1 MEEELIQSMK
11 RNLQRH
17 LKEED
22 AEGFDWTQWQ
32 AEKLNSIARYR
43 AQNRKIIGSYIST
56 IPQQI
61 EDMIRQSYETGK
73 QQEEIR
79 ILKAIRQ
86 GYLAAAGSSGEIGTG
101 FFAVNERKLNALV
114 KATKGEMHKAVS
126 SILRYQDDI
135 YRQTIFR
142 SAAQF
147 NMGGRSLGQAVDAA
161 VQDFLAQGI
170 RNIRYKD
177 GRYVNIASYAEMA
190 LRTANLRANIQGEA
204 AKRDEWGICTVKL
217 SAHGSACPKCIPWQG
232 KVYYDDV
239 YGSVPVPKDGKYPL
253 LSTAIAGGALHPN
266 CKNGVHTWFE
276 GINQPPKEM
285 TQEEIDEANRRYDLE
300 QQQRYCE
307 RNVRKYKRLKLGAID
322 PENAAK
328 YAAQEQAW
336 RKRLNSLVKE
346 NSDVLRIDYR
356 RLKVY
361 DAPAPPAG
369 KTTAV
374 PPTPK
379 PKAAKAK
386 AYTEGVPAGHAVE
399 VTPPA
404 TKDNGGSGKTYRAEK
419 IGGKSL
425 TSGADS
431 GIIEAERPMAAKTFE
446 KAAEYA
452 KSKLGLSI
460 EKISDLPVEK
470 VNQINNMIWRIYRE
484 VPVIRGSIDEVLLE
498 PMKEIAAASFRWNGD
513 TPQFRLKLSRELFS
527 GLSMKELE
535 DNVQA
540 CVESGYFTPK
550 DGLYGVFKHEAMHF
564 AEYIKTLEKYHS
576 QKEAVK
582 KSLDEFELAK
592 QIMHTA
598 FVNCELDETTPVIEN
613 YLGEYAVENPAEFIA
628 EAFSSTD
635 DNVLVNEVKRLLF
648 KKWGIQN
655 ADDYATE
662 RNFEKRKMP

>member
-22 AEGFDWTQWQ
+22 AEGFDWAQWQ
-32 AEKLNSIARYR
+32 AEKLNSIDRYR
-43 AQNRKIIGSYIST
+43 AQNRHIIGSYIST

-86 GYLAAAGSSGEIGTG
+86 GYLAAAGTAGEIGTG
-101 FFAVNERKLNALV
+101 FFTVNERKLNALV
-114 KATKGEMHKAVS
+114 KATQGEMHKAVS

-135 YRQTIFR
+135 YRQTVFR

-147 NMGGRSLGQAVDAA
+147 NMGGKSLGQAVDAA

-322 PENAAK
+322 PENATK

-336 RKRLNSLVKE
+336 RKRLNDLVKE
-346 NSDVLRIDYR
+346 NPDVLRMDYR

-369 KTTAV
+369 KTAAV

-386 AYTEGVPAGHAVE
+386 AYTEDVSAGHAVE
-399 VTPPA
+399 VAPPES
-404 TKDNGGSGKTYRAEK
+404 KDNGGTGKTYQAEK
-419 IGGKSL
+419 IGGKAL
-425 TSGADS
+425 TSKDNGDIIRKSGALNHS
-431 GIIEAERPMAAKTFE
+431 SEEAYEHAERYYESVRKMKTDAERISQNTGFSKELIQQIKDYIFIEEHDLGDNGIRRFYADYKMAQTWQRLIDGKNIQKHDLTLIKHEELERKLMRQGYSQDEAHSIASETYN
-446 KAAEYA
+446 YA
-452 KSKLGLSI
+452 KEALKYYAEI
-460 EKISDLPVEK
+460 EK
-470 VNQINNMIWRIYRE
+470 
-484 VPVIRGSIDEVLLE
+484 
-498 PMKEIAAASFRWNGD
+498 
-513 TPQFRLKLSRELFS
+513 
-527 GLSMKELE
+527 
-535 DNVQA
+535 
-540 CVESGYFTPK
+540 
-550 DGLYGVFKHEAMHF
+550 H
-564 AEYIKTLEKYHS
+564 
-576 QKEAVK
+576 K
-582 KSLDEFELAK
+582 KK
-592 QIMHTA
+592 
-598 FVNCELDETTPVIEN
+598 
-613 YLGEYAVENPAEFIA
+613 
-628 EAFSSTD
+628 
-635 DNVLVNEVKRLLF
+635 
-648 KKWGIQN
+648 
-655 ADDYATE
+655 
-662 RNFEKRKMP
+662 

>member
-1 MEEELIQSMK
+1 MNYDIAEALRKMEEELIQSMK

-22 AEGFDWTQWQ
+22 AEGFDWAQWQ

-43 AQNRKIIGSYIST
+43 AQNRHIIGGYIST

-86 GYLAAAGSSGEIGTG
+86 GYLAAAGTAGEIGTG
-101 FFAVNERKLNALV
+101 FFTVNERKLNALV
-114 KATKGEMHKAVS
+114 KATQGEMHKAVS

-147 NMGGRSLGQAVDAA
+147 NMGGKSLGQAVDAA

-276 GINQPPKEM
+276 GINQPPREM

-328 YAAQEQAW
+328 YAAQEQEW

-346 NSDVLRIDYR
+346 NKDVLRMDYR

-369 KTTAV
+369 KPAAV
-374 PPTPK
+374 PPAPK
-379 PKAAKAK
+379 PKAAGAK
-386 AYTEGVPAGHAVE
+386 AHTEGISAGHAVE

-404 TKDNGGSGKTYRAEK
+404 TKDNGGTGKTYSPEK
-419 IGGKSL
+419 IEHEEDFKVTKKN
-425 TSGADS
+425 TSNGFS
-431 GIIEAERPMAAKTFE
+431 
-446 KAAEYA
+446 
-452 KSKLGLSI
+452 
-460 EKISDLPVEK
+460 
-470 VNQINNMIWRIYRE
+470 VN
-484 VPVIRGSIDEVLLE
+484 
-498 PMKEIAAASFRWNGD
+498 
-513 TPQFRLKLSRELFS
+513 RELVNAKQYHDKFS
-527 GLSMKELE
+527 GLTEHKAANESVYQQAKRILEDRDGKDTERMAIIDARTGELLTDNLSVGEDSRFKTGLSFEEYQKIKESGKRFLILHNHPSSTRPSITDILTFWKEEKADASIVVGHDGTVYVITDMNRKIPLDKLYEMYYYSYKEL
-535 DNVQA
+535 
-540 CVESGYFTPK
+540 GYDVDMARLKATNDIYASKAFT
-550 DGLYGVFKHEAMHF
+550 
-564 AEYIKTLEKYHS
+564 
-576 QKEAVK
+576 
-582 KSLDEFELAK
+582 
-592 QIMHTA
+592 
-598 FVNCELDETTPVIEN
+598 
-613 YLGEYAVENPAEFIA
+613 YLLIGNEG
-628 EAFSSTD
+628 D
-635 DNVLVNEVKRLLF
+635 D
-648 KKWGIQN
+648 
-655 ADDYATE
+655 
-662 RNFEKRKMP
+662 

>member
-1 MEEELIQSMK
+1 MNYDIAEALRKMEEELIQSMK

-22 AEGFDWTQWQ
+22 AEGFDWAQWQ

-43 AQNRKIIGSYIST
+43 AQNRHIIGSYIST

-86 GYLAAAGSSGEIGTG
+86 GYLAAAGTAGEIGTG
-101 FFAVNERKLNALV
+101 FFTVNERKLNALV
-114 KATKGEMHKAVS
+114 KATQGEIHKAVS

-147 NMGGRSLGQAVDAA
+147 NMGGKSLGQAVDAA

-276 GINQPPKEM
+276 GINQPPREM

-328 YAAQEQAW
+328 YAAQEQA
-336 RKRLNSLVKE
+336 
-346 NSDVLRIDYR
+346 
-356 RLKVY
+356 
-361 DAPAPPAG
+361 
-369 KTTAV
+369 
-374 PPTPK
+374 
-379 PKAAKAK
+379 
-386 AYTEGVPAGHAVE
+386 
-399 VTPPA
+399 
-404 TKDNGGSGKTYRAEK
+404 
-419 IGGKSL
+419 
-425 TSGADS
+425 
-431 GIIEAERPMAAKTFE
+431 
-446 KAAEYA
+446 
-452 KSKLGLSI
+452 
-460 EKISDLPVEK
+460 
-470 VNQINNMIWRIYRE
+470 
-484 VPVIRGSIDEVLLE
+484 
-498 PMKEIAAASFRWNGD
+498 
-513 TPQFRLKLSRELFS
+513 
-527 GLSMKELE
+527 
-535 DNVQA
+535 
-540 CVESGYFTPK
+540 
-550 DGLYGVFKHEAMHF
+550 
-564 AEYIKTLEKYHS
+564 
-576 QKEAVK
+576 
-582 KSLDEFELAK
+582 
-592 QIMHTA
+592 
-598 FVNCELDETTPVIEN
+598 
-613 YLGEYAVENPAEFIA
+613 
-628 EAFSSTD
+628 
-635 DNVLVNEVKRLLF
+635 
-648 KKWGIQN
+648 
-655 ADDYATE
+655 
-662 RNFEKRKMP
+662 

>member
-32 AEKLNSIARYR
+32 AKKLNSIARYR
-43 AQNRKIIGSYIST
+43 AQNRHIIGSYIST

-86 GYLAAAGSSGEIGTG
+86 GYLAAAGTAGEVSTG
-101 FFAVNERKLNALV
+101 FFTVNERKLNALV
-114 KATKGEMHKAVS
+114 KATQGEMHKAVS

-147 NMGGRSLGQAVDAA
+147 NMGGKTLGQAVDAA

-204 AKRDEWGICTVKL
+204 AKRDAWGICTVKL

-276 GINQPPKEM
+276 GINQPPREM

-346 NSDVLRIDYR
+346 NKDVLRMDYR

-369 KTTAV
+369 KPAAV
-374 PPTPK
+374 PPAPK

-386 AYTEGVPAGHAVE
+386 AHTESVSSGHAVE

-404 TKDNGGSGKTYRAEK
+404 TKDNGGTGKTYSPEK
-419 IGGKSL
+419 ITPDYMSRFTPKYSDQATL
-425 TSGADS
+425 TSGNIHMNVKKVANSRYQMYADADADRKNKAVRLT
-431 GIIEAERPMAAKTFE
+431 EKTLSAIQPELPEGFQIPKVAVVDFQKHRLNPNAIAGYDKTTDTMYMNSIYDSSE
-446 KAAEYA
+446 KILEYVNLIPGQFANNTEYA
-452 KSKLGLSI
+452 PILHELGHKFYEDCI
-460 EKISDLPVEK
+460 ERLAISENIGYNESRKKIDRRIFDYIKKQDNPDYLLCFVSGYASDGESSGKFTEIIAECFSVRKKNAAADAILA
-470 VNQINNMIWRIYRE
+470 
-484 VPVIRGSIDEVLLE
+484 LLE
-498 PMKEIAAASFRWNGD
+498 
-513 TPQFRLKLSRELFS
+513 
-527 GLSMKELE
+527 
-535 DNVQA
+535 
-540 CVESGYFTPK
+540 
-550 DGLYGVFKHEAMHF
+550 
-564 AEYIKTLEKYHS
+564 
-576 QKEAVK
+576 
-582 KSLDEFELAK
+582 
-592 QIMHTA
+592 
-598 FVNCELDETTPVIEN
+598 
-613 YLGEYAVENPAEFIA
+613 
-628 EAFSSTD
+628 
-635 DNVLVNEVKRLLF
+635 
-648 KKWGIQN
+648 
-655 ADDYATE
+655 
-662 RNFEKRKMP
+662 

>member
-1 MEEELIQSMK
+1 MNYDIAEALRKMEEELIQSMK

-22 AEGFDWTQWQ
+22 AEGFDWAQWQ

-43 AQNRKIIGSYIST
+43 AQNRHIIGSYIST

-86 GYLAAAGSSGEIGTG
+86 GYLVAAGTAGEIGTG
-101 FFAVNERKLNALV
+101 FFTVNERKLNALV
-114 KATKGEMHKAVS
+114 KATQGEMHKAVS

-142 SAAQF
+142 SATQF
-147 NMGGRSLGQAVDAA
+147 NMGGKSLGQAVDAA

-266 CKNGVHTWFE
+266 CKNGVHTWFD
-276 GINQPPKEM
+276 GINQPPREM

-346 NSDVLRIDYR
+346 NPDVLRMDYR

-369 KTTAV
+369 KPAAV
-374 PPTPK
+374 PPAPK

-386 AYTEGVPAGHAVE
+386 AHTEGISAGHAVE

-404 TKDNGGSGKTYRAEK
+404 TKDNGGTGKTYSPEK
-419 IGGKSL
+419 ITPDYMSRFTPKYSDQATL
-425 TSGADS
+425 TSGNIHMNVKKVANSRYQMYADADADRKNKAVRLT
-431 GIIEAERPMAAKTFE
+431 EKTLSAIQPELPEGFQIPKVAVVDFQKHRLNPNAIAGYDKTTDTMYMNSIYDSSE
-446 KAAEYA
+446 KILEYVNLIPGQFANNTEYA
-452 KSKLGLSI
+452 PILHELGHKFYEDCI
-460 EKISDLPVEK
+460 ERLAISENIGYNESRKKIDRRIFDYIKKQDNPDYLLCFVSGYASDGESSGKFTEIIAECFSVRKKNAAADAILA
-470 VNQINNMIWRIYRE
+470 
-484 VPVIRGSIDEVLLE
+484 LLE
-498 PMKEIAAASFRWNGD
+498 
-513 TPQFRLKLSRELFS
+513 
-527 GLSMKELE
+527 
-535 DNVQA
+535 
-540 CVESGYFTPK
+540 
-550 DGLYGVFKHEAMHF
+550 
-564 AEYIKTLEKYHS
+564 
-576 QKEAVK
+576 
-582 KSLDEFELAK
+582 
-592 QIMHTA
+592 
-598 FVNCELDETTPVIEN
+598 
-613 YLGEYAVENPAEFIA
+613 
-628 EAFSSTD
+628 
-635 DNVLVNEVKRLLF
+635 
-648 KKWGIQN
+648 
-655 ADDYATE
+655 
-662 RNFEKRKMP
+662 

>member
-1 MEEELIQSMK
+1 MNYDIAEALRKMEEELIQSMK

-22 AEGFDWTQWQ
+22 AEGFDWAQWQ

-43 AQNRKIIGSYIST
+43 AQNRHIIGSYIST

-61 EDMIRQSYETGK
+61 EDMFRQSYETGK

-86 GYLAAAGSSGEIGTG
+86 GYLAAAGTAGEIGTG
-101 FFAVNERKLNALV
+101 FFTVNERKLNALV
-114 KATKGEMHKAVS
+114 KATQGEMHKAVS

-147 NMGGRSLGQAVDAA
+147 NMGGKSLGQAVDAA

-276 GINQPPKEM
+276 GINQPPREM

-346 NSDVLRIDYR
+346 NKDVLRMDYR
-356 RLKVY
+356 QLKVY

-369 KTTAV
+369 KPAAV
-374 PPTPK
+374 PPAPK

-386 AYTEGVPAGHAVE
+386 AHTESVSSGHAVE

-404 TKDNGGSGKTYRAEK
+404 TKDNGGTGKTYSPEK
-419 IGGKSL
+419 ITPDYMSRFTPKYSDQATL
-425 TSGADS
+425 TSGNIHMNVKKVANSRYQMYADADADRKNKAVRLT
-431 GIIEAERPMAAKTFE
+431 EKTLSAIQPELPEGFQIPKVAVVDFQKHRLNPNAIAGYDKTTDTMYMNSIYDSSE
-446 KAAEYA
+446 KILEYVNLIPGQFANNTEYA
-452 KSKLGLSI
+452 PILHELGHKFYEDCI
-460 EKISDLPVEK
+460 ERLAISENIGYNESRKKIDRRIFDYIKKQDNPDYLLCFVSGYASDGESSGKFTEIIAECFSVRKKNAAADAILA
-470 VNQINNMIWRIYRE
+470 
-484 VPVIRGSIDEVLLE
+484 LLE
-498 PMKEIAAASFRWNGD
+498 
-513 TPQFRLKLSRELFS
+513 
-527 GLSMKELE
+527 
-535 DNVQA
+535 
-540 CVESGYFTPK
+540 
-550 DGLYGVFKHEAMHF
+550 
-564 AEYIKTLEKYHS
+564 
-576 QKEAVK
+576 
-582 KSLDEFELAK
+582 
-592 QIMHTA
+592 
-598 FVNCELDETTPVIEN
+598 
-613 YLGEYAVENPAEFIA
+613 
-628 EAFSSTD
+628 
-635 DNVLVNEVKRLLF
+635 
-648 KKWGIQN
+648 
-655 ADDYATE
+655 
-662 RNFEKRKMP
+662 

>member
-1 MEEELIQSMK
+1 MSYDIAEALRKMEEELIQSMK

-22 AEGFDWTQWQ
+22 AEGFDWAQWQ

-73 QQEEIR
+73 QQGEIR
-79 ILKAIRQ
+79 ILKAVRQ
-86 GYLAAAGSSGEIGTG
+86 GYLAAAGTAGEIGTG
-101 FFAVNERKLNALV
+101 FFTVNERKLNALV
-114 KATKGEMHKAVS
+114 KATQGEMHKAVS

-147 NMGGRSLGQAVDAA
+147 NMGGKSLGQAVDAA
-161 VQDFLAQGI
+161 AQDFLAQGI

-177 GRYVNIASYAEMA
+177 GRYVSIASYAEMA

-276 GINQPPKEM
+276 GINQPPREM

-328 YAAQEQAW
+328 YATQERAW

-361 DAPAPPAG
+361 DVPAPPAG
-369 KTTAV
+369 KTAAV

-379 PKAAKAK
+379 PKAAKAE
-386 AYTEGVPAGHAVE
+386 AHTEGVSVGHAVE
-399 VTPPA
+399 VTPPVS
-404 TKDNGGSGKTYRAEK
+404 KDNGGTGKMYLPEEVKHLKGNYSVTFDKVSGTKEITPQLAKEFSDEYDRFGQKFGETPSVRSVLIRPYENDGYWGTYNDNNGIISIYGA
-419 IGGKSL
+419 GGKDGKNTISKVAAEMKKTGKWSSSSPYHAFRHELGHALQKHLKDTVPDYDERLKKIRDIRDAFFESL
-425 TSGADS
+425 TGLDEDA
-431 GIIEAERPMAAKTFE
+431 IMKLKKEA
-446 KAAEYA
+446 
-452 KSKLGLSI
+452 LSI
-460 EKISDLPVEK
+460 YGLVD
-470 VNQINNMIWRIYRE
+470 
-484 VPVIRGSIDEVLLE
+484 DE
-498 PMKEIAAASFRWNGD
+498 
-513 TPQFRLKLSRELFS
+513 
-527 GLSMKELE
+527 
-535 DNVQA
+535 
-540 CVESGYFTPK
+540 
-550 DGLYGVFKHEAMHF
+550 
-564 AEYIKTLEKYHS
+564 
-576 QKEAVK
+576 
-582 KSLDEFELAK
+582 SLDEFISECVA
-592 QIMHTA
+592 
-598 FVNCELDETTPVIEN
+598 
-613 YLGEYAVENPAEFIA
+613 EYCSKKPRKMSRDVVAA
-628 EAFSSTD
+628 
-635 DNVLVNEVKRLLF
+635 LLHKGGNE
-648 KKWGIQN
+648 N
-655 ADDYATE
+655 AD
-662 RNFEKRKMP
+662 

>member
-1 MEEELIQSMK
+1 MNYDIAEALRKMEEELIQSMK

-22 AEGFDWTQWQ
+22 AEGFDWAQWQ

-43 AQNRKIIGSYIST
+43 AQNRHIIGSYIST

-61 EDMIRQSYETGK
+61 EDMIRQSHETGK

-86 GYLAAAGSSGEIGTG
+86 GYLAAAGTAGEVSTG
-101 FFAVNERKLNALV
+101 FFTVNERKLNALV
-114 KATKGEMHKAVS
+114 KATQGEMHKAVS

-147 NMGGRSLGQAVDAA
+147 NMGGKTLGQAVDAA

-204 AKRDEWGICTVKL
+204 AKRDAWGICTVKL

-276 GINQPPKEM
+276 GINQPPREM

-346 NSDVLRIDYR
+346 NKDVLRMDYR

-369 KTTAV
+369 KPAAV
-374 PPTPK
+374 PPAPK

-386 AYTEGVPAGHAVE
+386 AHTESVSSGHAVE

-404 TKDNGGSGKTYRAEK
+404 TKDNGGTGKTYSPEK
-419 IGGKSL
+419 ITPDYMSRFTPKYSDQATL
-425 TSGADS
+425 TSGNIHMNVKKVANSRYQMYADADADRKNKAVRLT
-431 GIIEAERPMAAKTFE
+431 EKTLSAIQPELPEGFQIPKVAVVDFQKHRLNPNAIAGYDKTTDTMYMNSIYDSSE
-446 KAAEYA
+446 KILEYVNLIPGQFANNTEYA
-452 KSKLGLSI
+452 PILHELGHKFYEDCI
-460 EKISDLPVEK
+460 ERLAISENIGYNESRKKIDRRIFDYIKKQDNPDYLLCFVSGYASDGESSGKFTEIIAECFSVRKKNAAADAILA
-470 VNQINNMIWRIYRE
+470 
-484 VPVIRGSIDEVLLE
+484 LLE
-498 PMKEIAAASFRWNGD
+498 
-513 TPQFRLKLSRELFS
+513 
-527 GLSMKELE
+527 
-535 DNVQA
+535 
-540 CVESGYFTPK
+540 
-550 DGLYGVFKHEAMHF
+550 
-564 AEYIKTLEKYHS
+564 
-576 QKEAVK
+576 
-582 KSLDEFELAK
+582 
-592 QIMHTA
+592 
-598 FVNCELDETTPVIEN
+598 
-613 YLGEYAVENPAEFIA
+613 
-628 EAFSSTD
+628 
-635 DNVLVNEVKRLLF
+635 
-648 KKWGIQN
+648 
-655 ADDYATE
+655 
-662 RNFEKRKMP
+662 

>member
-1 MEEELIQSMK
+1 MNYDIAEALRKMEEELIQSMK

-43 AQNRKIIGSYIST
+43 AQNRHIIGSYIST

-86 GYLAAAGSSGEIGTG
+86 GYLAAAGTAGEVSTG
-101 FFAVNERKLNALV
+101 FFTVNERKLNALV
-114 KATKGEMHKAVS
+114 KATQGEMHKAVS

-147 NMGGRSLGQAVDAA
+147 NMGGKTLGQAVDAA

-204 AKRDEWGICTVKL
+204 AKRDAWGICTVKL

-276 GINQPPKEM
+276 GINQPPREM

-346 NSDVLRIDYR
+346 NKDVLRMDYR

-369 KTTAV
+369 KPAAV
-374 PPTPK
+374 PPAPK

-386 AYTEGVPAGHAVE
+386 AHTESVSSGHAVE

-404 TKDNGGSGKTYRAEK
+404 TKDNGGTGKTYSPEK
-419 IGGKSL
+419 ITPDYMSRFTPKYSDQATL
-425 TSGADS
+425 TSGNIHMNVKKVANSRYQMYADADADRKNKAVRLT
-431 GIIEAERPMAAKTFE
+431 EKTLSAIQPELPEGFQIPKVAVVDFQKHRLNPNAIAGYDKTTDTMYMNSIYDSSE
-446 KAAEYA
+446 KILEYVNLIPGQFANNTEYA
-452 KSKLGLSI
+452 PILHELGHKFYEDCI
-460 EKISDLPVEK
+460 ERLAISENIGYNESRKKMDR
-470 VNQINNMIWRIYRE
+470 RIFDYIKKQDTPDYLLCFVSGYASDGESSGKFTEIIAECFSVRKKNAAADA
-484 VPVIRGSIDEVLLE
+484 ILALLE
-498 PMKEIAAASFRWNGD
+498 
-513 TPQFRLKLSRELFS
+513 
-527 GLSMKELE
+527 
-535 DNVQA
+535 
-540 CVESGYFTPK
+540 
-550 DGLYGVFKHEAMHF
+550 
-564 AEYIKTLEKYHS
+564 
-576 QKEAVK
+576 
-582 KSLDEFELAK
+582 
-592 QIMHTA
+592 
-598 FVNCELDETTPVIEN
+598 
-613 YLGEYAVENPAEFIA
+613 
-628 EAFSSTD
+628 
-635 DNVLVNEVKRLLF
+635 
-648 KKWGIQN
+648 
-655 ADDYATE
+655 
-662 RNFEKRKMP
+662 

>member
-1 MEEELIQSMK
+1 MNYDIAEALRKMEEELIQSMK

-22 AEGFDWTQWQ
+22 AEGFDWAQWQ

-43 AQNRKIIGSYIST
+43 AQNRHIIGSYIST

-86 GYLAAAGSSGEIGTG
+86 GYLAAAGTAGEIGTG
-101 FFAVNERKLNALV
+101 FFTVNERKLNALV
-114 KATKGEMHKAVS
+114 KATQGEMHKAVS

-147 NMGGRSLGQAVDAA
+147 NMGGKSLGQAVDAA

-276 GINQPPKEM
+276 GINQPPREM

-346 NSDVLRIDYR
+346 NPDVLRMDYR

-369 KTTAV
+369 KPAAV
-374 PPTPK
+374 PSAPK

-386 AYTEGVPAGHAVE
+386 AHTEGISAGHAVE

-404 TKDNGGSGKTYRAEK
+404 TKDNGGTGKTYSPEK
-419 IGGKSL
+419 ITPDYMSRFTPKYSDQATL
-425 TSGADS
+425 TSGNIHMNVKKVANSRYQMYADADADRKNKAVRLT
-431 GIIEAERPMAAKTFE
+431 EKTLSAIQPELPEGFQIPKVAVVDFQKHRLNPNAIAGYDKTTDTMYMNSIYDSSE
-446 KAAEYA
+446 KILEYVNLIPGQFANNTEYA
-452 KSKLGLSI
+452 PILHELGHKFYEDCI
-460 EKISDLPVEK
+460 ERLAISENIGYNESRKKIDRRIFDYIKKQDNPDYLLCFVSGYASDGESSGKFTEIIAECFSVRKKNAAADAILA
-470 VNQINNMIWRIYRE
+470 
-484 VPVIRGSIDEVLLE
+484 LLE
-498 PMKEIAAASFRWNGD
+498 
-513 TPQFRLKLSRELFS
+513 
-527 GLSMKELE
+527 
-535 DNVQA
+535 
-540 CVESGYFTPK
+540 
-550 DGLYGVFKHEAMHF
+550 
-564 AEYIKTLEKYHS
+564 
-576 QKEAVK
+576 
-582 KSLDEFELAK
+582 
-592 QIMHTA
+592 
-598 FVNCELDETTPVIEN
+598 
-613 YLGEYAVENPAEFIA
+613 
-628 EAFSSTD
+628 
-635 DNVLVNEVKRLLF
+635 
-648 KKWGIQN
+648 
-655 ADDYATE
+655 
-662 RNFEKRKMP
+662 

>member
-1 MEEELIQSMK
+1 MNYDIAEALRKMEEELIQSMK

-43 AQNRKIIGSYIST
+43 AKNRHIIGSYIST

-86 GYLAAAGSSGEIGTG
+86 GYLAAAGTAGEIGTG
-101 FFAVNERKLNALV
+101 FFTVNERKLNALV
-114 KATKGEMHKAVS
+114 KATQGEMHKAVS

-142 SAAQF
+142 SATQF
-147 NMGGRSLGQAVDAA
+147 NMGGKSLGQAVDAA
-161 VQDFLAQGI
+161 AQDFLAQGI

-276 GINQPPKEM
+276 GINQPPREM

-322 PENAAK
+322 PENTAK

-346 NSDVLRIDYR
+346 NPDVLRMDYR

-369 KTTAV
+369 KHAAV
-374 PPTPK
+374 PPAPK

-386 AYTEGVPAGHAVE
+386 AHTEGVSSGHAVE

-404 TKDNGGSGKTYRAEK
+404 TKDNGSTGKTYSPEK
-419 IGGKSL
+419 ITPDYMSRFTPKYSDQATL
-425 TSGADS
+425 TSGNIHMNVKKVANSRYQMYADADADRKNKAVRLT
-431 GIIEAERPMAAKTFE
+431 EKTLSAIQPELPEGFQIPKVAVVDFQKHRLNPNAIAGYDKTTDTMYMNSIYDSSE
-446 KAAEYA
+446 KILEYVNLIPGQFANNTEYA
-452 KSKLGLSI
+452 PILHELGHKFYEDCI
-460 EKISDLPVEK
+460 ERLAISENIGYNESRKKIDRRIFDYIKKQDNPDYLLCFVSGYASDGESSGKFTEIIAECFSVRKKNAAADAILA
-470 VNQINNMIWRIYRE
+470 
-484 VPVIRGSIDEVLLE
+484 LLE
-498 PMKEIAAASFRWNGD
+498 
-513 TPQFRLKLSRELFS
+513 
-527 GLSMKELE
+527 
-535 DNVQA
+535 
-540 CVESGYFTPK
+540 
-550 DGLYGVFKHEAMHF
+550 
-564 AEYIKTLEKYHS
+564 
-576 QKEAVK
+576 
-582 KSLDEFELAK
+582 
-592 QIMHTA
+592 
-598 FVNCELDETTPVIEN
+598 
-613 YLGEYAVENPAEFIA
+613 
-628 EAFSSTD
+628 
-635 DNVLVNEVKRLLF
+635 
-648 KKWGIQN
+648 
-655 ADDYATE
+655 
-662 RNFEKRKMP
+662 